1 MDYFDYRKIKKF
13 SFLCVPSKKLVNHAA
28 EKYWNKMFFDRRL
41 LEKFCPI
48 TPDAN
53 QDEEMMKEQGKVLCL
68 KNYHESEWLDYFW
81 Q

>member
-1 MDYFDYRKIKKF
+1 
-13 SFLCVPSKKLVNHAA
+13 
-28 EKYWNKMFFDRRL
+28 MFFDRRL